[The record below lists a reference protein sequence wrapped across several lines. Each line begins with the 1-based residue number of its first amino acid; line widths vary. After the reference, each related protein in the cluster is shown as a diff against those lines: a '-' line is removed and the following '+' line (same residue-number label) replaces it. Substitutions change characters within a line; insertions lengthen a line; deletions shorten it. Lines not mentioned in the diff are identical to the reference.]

1 MVASDKE
8 GEEIV
13 EILLHYMPTR
23 MALTMMQEVWND
35 VGTTTENESL
45 RDTILLFQDYI
56 LKSIRAGN

>member
-1 MVASDKE
+1 
-8 GEEIV
+8 
-13 EILLHYMPTR
+13 
-23 MALTMMQEVWND
+23 MALTMMQEVWDD